1 MHTANIL
8 HSFNITQI
16 SFLFMS
22 LNFFGPQLKLKSLN
36 QKLEKKFKL
45 KKITIV
51 LLFRFKNFY
60 GVNFLMYY
68 NDQVRIIP

>member
-8 HSFNITQI
+8 HSFNIAQI

-45 KKITIV
+45 KKNHNSVAI
-51 LLFRFKNFY
+51 
-60 GVNFLMYY
+60 
-68 NDQVRIIP
+68 QV